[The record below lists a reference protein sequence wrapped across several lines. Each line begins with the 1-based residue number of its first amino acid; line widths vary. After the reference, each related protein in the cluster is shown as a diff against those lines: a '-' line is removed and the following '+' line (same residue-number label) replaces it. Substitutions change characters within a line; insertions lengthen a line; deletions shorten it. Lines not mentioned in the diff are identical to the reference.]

1 MAATDFDVETAAL
14 ESARLLQEQRSYQTL
29 ARWTIGLTVALVLA
43 LFLPWQQNVQGK
55 GKVSALSP
63 QDRPQT
69 VPSRIDGRIE
79 RWLVPEGTFVLAGTP
94 IVEISEIKDDYLD
107 PELVERTKE
116 QLDAK
121 AQANRDKA
129 EKADALAR
137 QIDALER
144 SLEFKRA
151 QVGNKVAQ
159 YQAAVAQAVL
169 DDSVAADQFRRREQ
183 LFASP
188 LGLVSLNDLQ
198 AARVRAQAAS
208 AKLVE
213 KRNELANAEVELQAI
228 EAEYREKIEKA
239 RSDLLAT
246 LAEVQEGLGE
256 VSKLRNKVATLEVR
270 RGYWRIEA
278 PQDGYVV
285 RAVRQGVGELVKA
298 GDPIVTV
305 QPSVAERAVELFVR
319 PIDVPLLRRGRKV
332 RLQFEGWPALQFSGW
347 PSVSVGTFGG
357 VIAVMDQVSAP
368 DGTFRVLVTPDPDDD
383 PWPEQLRIG
392 TSVYGWAMLDE
403 VRVWFEL
410 WRQLNGF
417 PPSIRP
423 EDAER
428 MEAPPG
434 DAKR

>member
-69 VPSRIDGRIE
+69 LPSRIDGRIE
-79 RWLVPEGTFVLAGTP
+79 RWLVPEGTFVLAGTA

-285 RAVRQGVGELVKA
+285 RAVRQGVGEMVKA

-357 VIAVMDQVSAP
+357 VIAVIDQVSAP

-434 DAKR
+434 DAKK

>member
-69 VPSRIDGRIE
+69 LPSRIDGRIE

-107 PELVERTKE
+107 PALVERTKE

-129 EKADALAR
+129 GKADALAR
-137 QIDALER
+137 QIDALEQ
-144 SLEFKRA
+144 SLVFKRT
-151 QVGNKVAQ
+151 QVRNKVLQ
-159 YQAAVAQAVL
+159 YQAAVEQAVL

-183 LFASP
+183 LFSSP

-198 AARVRAQAAS
+198 AARMRAQAAS

-213 KRNELANAEVELQAI
+213 KRNELANAEVELEAV

-239 RSDLLAT
+239 RSDRQAT
-246 LAEVQEGLGE
+246 LAEVQEGIGE

-270 RGYWRIEA
+270 QGYWSINA

-285 RAVRQGVGELVKA
+285 RAVRQGVGEMVKA

-403 VRVWFEL
+403 VRVWFEI

-417 PPSIRP
+417 PPSIKP

-428 MEAPPG
+428 MAVPPG
-434 DAKR
+434 DAKK